1 MKTWLIH
8 HPWFD
13 FVIAGSMALLAL
25 LVGKA
30 VDMGIATTTRTAVA
44 GAVSAFAGIAVA
56 AEIFAFSHLYASTS
70 ERLQRILAAGDN
82 AKVMA
87 SNWISSLVGTVGSAV
102 AAILVL
108 IVSDALPTLA
118 LSTLLGATGLTALGL
133 CRAIYWLDFTLLQHR
148 VEQQVSVDPRPPG
161 VPTKS
166 RRTPRQPEKI

>member
-1 MKTWLIH
+1 MKTWLIR

-13 FVIAGSMALLAL
+13 FVIAGTVTLLAL
-25 LVGKA
+25 LAGKA

-70 ERLQRILAAGDN
+70 QRLQRILGADDN
-82 AKVMA
+82 PEVMA
-87 SNWISSLVGTVGSAV
+87 SNWISSLVGTMGSAV

-118 LSTLLGATGLTALGL
+118 LAILLGTTGLTALGL
-133 CRAIYWLDFTLLQHR
+133 CRAIYWLNFTLLQHR
-148 VEQQVSVDPRPPG
+148 VEEQVSADPRPPG
-161 VPTKS
+161 IPTKP
-166 RRTPRQPEKI
+166 RRTPRPPEKL